1 MATPKKRMS
10 QTRTAKRRSHHALKN
25 VESLARG
32 NAHRL
37 KKFFARKAAIS
48 TPAESPV
55 TEA

>member
-37 KKFFARKAAIS
+37 KKFFARKAATS
-48 TPAESPV
+48 TPAENPV

>member
-1 MATPKKRMS
+1 MS

-37 KKFFARKAAIS
+37 KKYFDRKAVQANPI
-48 TPAESPV
+48 ESS
-55 TEA
+55 EA